1 MIETLFADC
10 QRQLQLAWR
19 DLAELRAENERL
31 KLETMAAKKREE
43 HTRKEL
49 GHCHLAL
56 LALEGKMESQGSENA
71 NLADHRT
78 ARVMEGK
85 REHE

>member
-1 MIETLFADC
+1 VTIQQLQKLVALETSGEAAALLADC

-56 LALEGKMESQGSENA
+56 LALEGKMKGE
-71 NLADHRT
+71 
-78 ARVMEGK
+78 AR
-85 REHE
+85 